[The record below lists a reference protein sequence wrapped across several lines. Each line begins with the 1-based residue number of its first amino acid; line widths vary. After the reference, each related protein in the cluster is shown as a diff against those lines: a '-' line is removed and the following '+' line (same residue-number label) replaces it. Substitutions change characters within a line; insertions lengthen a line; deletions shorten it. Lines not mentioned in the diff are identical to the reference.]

1 MSRTKRT
8 LASLASLTVL
18 AAAGAAVTLAA
29 PAQAASSV
37 GGTITRSEVIARAQS
52 WVDQGV
58 PYNQSANHTD
68 SNGTYREDCS
78 GYVSMAWHL
87 SSSLTT
93 WTLPNVSTKISFSQL
108 KPGDAMDYT
117 DAHTFLFAGWTNQST
132 GAFTY
137 YAESNSHNPTH
148 GPTSAN
154 INNSS
159 LEGWPTGYYDAL
171 RYDNIVDDAAA
182 PAWKSQVVVNGGGAI
197 FHGLR
202 NADGTWSG
210 FGNIASQAGDIGN
223 VGSIADAG
231 VNGDTHV
238 VAVGG
243 NGHIFHTIRR
253 ANGTWGAFGD
263 VNAAAG
269 ALSSVTKV
277 SAVSTGTEVSVLA
290 VADGKLNHSVR
301 HADGT
306 WTAFADVSGEAGALP
321 APVTSA
327 AEAWVN
333 GQLQVAVVAGGRV
346 YHSVRSSGGTWTPWG
361 DVYTAAGDAGTATD
375 VAVAGTGSDM
385 QIIVT
390 SNGGAKQFHGARLAN
405 GTWMPLTDLT
415 SVLGSFTSTGVSA
428 AAVNGE
434 LQATFVTTDNRILHT
449 IRRVNAT
456 WTGAGAINLNGVTGN
471 HYAASIT
478 GSL

>member
-1 MSRTKRT
+1 MRSSARKN
-8 LASLASLTVL
+8 SS
-18 AAAGAAVTLAA
+18 AAVTAAALVALAA
-29 PAQAASSV
+29 PLLMANSASAASVSTWDKV
-37 GGTITRSEVIARAQS
+37 AQCEASGNWQIVDPSGQYFGGLQISMPTWRAYGGTQYAARADLATKQQQILIGEKILAG
-52 WVDQGV
+52 QGQGAWPNCGPKYNLGADHAD
-58 PYNQSANHTD
+58 PY
-68 SNGTYREDCS
+68 
-78 GYVSMAWHL
+78 
-87 SSSLTT
+87 
-93 WTLPNVSTKISFSQL
+93 PST
-108 KPGDAMDYT
+108 P
-117 DAHTFLFAGWTNQST
+117 
-132 GAFTY
+132 
-137 YAESNSHNPTH
+137 
-148 GPTSAN
+148 
-154 INNSS
+154 
-159 LEGWPTGYYDAL
+159 
-171 RYDNIVDDAAA
+171 A
-182 PAWKSQVVVNGGGAI
+182 PSPSWKSQVVVNGGGAI
-197 FHGLR
+197 YHGLR

-210 FGNIASQAGDIGN
+210 FGNIASQAGDIGT

-243 NGHIFHTIRR
+243 NGHIYHTIRL
-253 ANGTWGAFGD
+253 ANGTWGTFGD

-269 ALSSVTKV
+269 SLAGVSKV

-361 DVYTAAGDAGTATD
+361 DVYTAAGSAGTASD
-375 VAVAGTGSDM
+375 VAVTGTGSDM

-390 SNGGAKQFHGARLAN
+390 SNNGAKQFHGARLGN
-405 GTWMPLTDLT
+405 GTWLPLTDLT
-415 SVLGSFTSTGVSA
+415 GALGSFTATGVSA
-428 AAVNGE
+428 ATVDGE

-456 WTGAGAINLNGVTGN
+456 WTGAGSINLTGVSGN

>member
-1 MSRTKRT
+1 MRFVARKKS
-8 LASLASLTVL
+8 
-18 AAAGAAVTLAA
+18 AAITATALVALAA
-29 PAQAASSV
+29 PLLSVNTASAASISTWDKV
-37 GGTITRSEVIARAQS
+37 AQCEASGNWSINTGNGYYGGLQISMSTWKAYGGTQYAARP
-52 WVDQGV
+52 DQASK
-58 PYNQSANHTD
+58 QQQI
-68 SNGTYREDCS
+68 
-78 GYVSMAWHL
+78 
-87 SSSLTT
+87 LTGE
-93 WTLPNVSTKISFSQL
+93 KILDGQ
-108 KPGDAMDYT
+108 G
-117 DAHTFLFAGWTNQST
+117 Q
-132 GAFTY
+132 GA
-137 YAESNSHNPTH
+137 
-148 GPTSAN
+148 
-154 INNSS
+154 
-159 LEGWPTGYYDAL
+159 WPTCGP
-171 RYDNIVDDAAA
+171 AAGLGADHADPYPSTPA
-182 PAWKSQVVVNGGGAI
+182 PSPSWKSQVVVNGGGAI

-202 NADGTWSG
+202 NADGTWSA
-210 FGNIASQAGDIGN
+210 FGNIASQAGDIGT

-243 NGHIFHTIRR
+243 NGHIFHTVRR

-306 WTAFADVSGEAGALP
+306 WTAFADVSAEAGALP

-346 YHSVRSSGGTWTPWG
+346 YHTVRNSNGAWTPWG

-390 SNGGAKQFHGARLAN
+390 SNGGAKQFHGARLGN

-415 SVLGSFTSTGVSA
+415 SALGSFTSTGVSA

-456 WTGAGAINLNGVTGN
+456 WTGAGSINLNGVTGN
-471 HYAASIT
+471 HYGASIT